1 METAKVLIID
11 DEVEFSTT
19 LAERL
24 VLRDYEALAATSLKH
39 VLSLI
44 KEERPNVVLLDLKMP
59 GIDGLELLRDIKKT
73 DPKIQVIVIT
83 GRTDP
88 GILNDVLGA
97 GAYDCL
103 TKPADLS
110 QLMEKIE
117 EITAATKERAE
128 KNNEVPRSEESRR
141 ST

>member
-1 METAKVLIID
+1 MDPTRVLIID

-24 VLRDYEALAATSLKH
+24 VMRDYEALAATSLKH

-44 KEERPNVVLLDLKMP
+44 QEERPDVVLLDLRMP
-59 GIDGLELLRDIKKT
+59 GLDGMQLLRDIKNT
-73 DPKIQVIVIT
+73 APGTHVIVIT

-88 GILNDVLGA
+88 GIINEVLGA

-103 TKPADLS
+103 TKPADIC
-110 QLMEKIE
+110 QLMEKID
-117 EITAATKERAE
+117 EITTASRDRREGHDDTAHEQM
-128 KNNEVPRSEESRR
+128 RR
-141 ST
+141 SS

>member
-44 KEERPNVVLLDLKMP
+44 EEERPNVVLLDLKMP
-59 GIDGLELLRDIKKT
+59 GIDGLELLRDIKKI
-73 DPKIQVIVIT
+73 DPGIQVIVIT

-103 TKPADLS
+103 TKPADIS

-117 EITAATKERAE
+117 EITAASKDRPEE
-128 KNNEVPRSEESRR
+128 SEEPKSEERRR
-141 ST
+141 SS